1 MVTIQAHRVDPE
13 VKITV
18 NYAKSSKKIKR
29 EIAWSTNVRVIVHG
43 QVGHRGRRVLHR
55 VEPQDSEQEQDKCSR
70 KVILEERNV
79 GGIQTTSKP
88 NSAQAILVLST
99 GIGEIGGIGLIVMQP
114 VAKATRSGQGLVT
127 ILSQKTEAYNV
138 QEDPKRFLSVEQS
151 DLVSQSMG
159 NGRNGRGGHPAVHLA
174 TKEPF

>member
-1 MVTIQAHRVDPE
+1 MA
-13 VKITV
+13 V
-18 NYAKSSKKIKR
+18 NYAKNSRKIKR

-43 QVGHRGRRVLHR
+43 QIGHSGRRVLLR
-55 VEPQDSEQEQDKCSR
+55 VERQASEQEQDKCCR

-79 GGIQTTSKP
+79 GGILTTSKL
-88 NSAQAILVLST
+88 NNAQAILVLSM

-127 ILSQKTEAYNV
+127 VLSQKTEAYNV
-138 QEDPKRFLSVEQS
+138 QDDPKRCLSVEQS
-151 DLVSQSMG
+151 ELVSQSMG
-159 NGRNGRGGHPAVHLA
+159 NGRNGRGGHPAVHLV